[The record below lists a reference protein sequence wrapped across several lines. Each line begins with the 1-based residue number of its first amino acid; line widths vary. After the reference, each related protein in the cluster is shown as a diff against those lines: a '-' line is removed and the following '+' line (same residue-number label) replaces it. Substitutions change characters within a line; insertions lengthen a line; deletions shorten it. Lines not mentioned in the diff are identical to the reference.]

1 MMQHTSTMRMKSVQ
15 APKVRTIPAWAEG
28 PGLGCDSNRR
38 AESPLNR
45 TGFQPLDD
53 SRCEVP
59 GAAPQAGIGRTFG
72 AASGFPHRLLLGAL
86 LLVLLTGNI
95 YGQEPKSPAKT
106 DSPFELQTH
115 RGRVVYLAEA
125 LLRLHGIKSVD
136 EAKERTIAIETKDGT
151 LIPIVE
157 DVRGRAFRNDE
168 RLRKMNV
175 EVLVRK
181 FKGSPAGQVIR
192 LYELTDEGKFEID
205 YWCDVCSIAMYE
217 LKLCECCQGDIE
229 LRKTKVKP

>member
-1 MMQHTSTMRMKSVQ
+1 MRIAEFGLRSSTKPSV
-15 APKVRTIPAWAEG
+15 
-28 PGLGCDSNRR
+28 R
-38 AESPLNR
+38 A
-45 TGFQPLDD
+45 
-53 SRCEVP
+53 SRSAVFFC
-59 GAAPQAGIGRTFG
+59 TLL
-72 AASGFPHRLLLGAL
+72 ASAVARGE
-86 LLVLLTGNI
+86 
-95 YGQEPKSPAKT
+95 EPRSPAKP

-125 LLRLHGIKSVD
+125 LKRLHNVQSVE

-175 EVLVRK
+175 EVLIRK

-205 YWCDVCSIAMYE
+205 YWCEICSIAMYE
-217 LKLCECCQGDIE
+217 LKVCECCQGDIE
-229 LRKTKVKP
+229 LRKTKVKAETK